1 MIILLLLLFDF
12 KGNAFFDLAG
22 LALVNFKKKTN
33 KTINLTNMKVKYK
46 LAPRNLSPF
55 LLWTFL
61 FPNDFSSV

>member
-33 KTINLTNMKVKYK
+33 KTINLTNVKVKYIS
-46 LAPRNLSPF
+46 LVNLSTF
-55 LLWTFL
+55 LLWPFL
-61 FPNDFSSV
+61 FL